1 MQPRKFEVRLYSEA
15 RKEVKHLAKKYPS
28 FYDDLLQIQNSLSEN
43 PTQGVSI
50 GQGCYKIRFA
60 IKSKG
65 KGKSGG
71 ARMITWVVQSLA
83 RVSILSVY
91 DKSQKE
97 DLDPGELKWLI
108 DMAEAEDK

>member
-1 MQPRKFEVRLYSEA
+1 MPQKRFEVDITGTA
-15 RKEVKHLAKKYPS
+15 RKDLKKLANKYPS
-28 FYDDLLQIQNSLSEN
+28 IFNDVWELADGLSEN
-43 PTQGVSI
+43 PIQGVSL
-50 GQGCYKIRFA
+50 GQNCYKIRFA

-71 ARMITWVVQSLA
+71 ARMITLVVQSLA

-97 DLDPGELKWLI
+97 DLDPGELKRLI
-108 DMAEAEDK
+108 EMAEAEDN